1 MYCAAINKNR
11 EGMREVNMKDLELT
25 SKEPGNQTEGKTESF
40 YSSEYFDNNENKNKK
55 LASKASVICYGF
67 GDLASQFVW
76 TFVGSYLTLF
86 YTDVVGLTPIVVS
99 AIMLGARIWDAVN
112 DPMMGAVAER
122 TRSKWGRFRP
132 YIAFGCPALALFG
145 VLTFTNPFGG
155 SSAAGVI
162 WAAVTYIVAGML
174 YTLVNIPY
182 AALSGVMTEDADQ
195 RNKINTSRNIGMN
208 VGMIIV
214 NSCSAGLALHFS
226 GKGSEVATGHGY
238 MMTAIVYSLIA
249 IPLFL
254 IVFYTAKEYVAP
266 VSNNTKFSFKDT
278 INNLVRNKY
287 LMIVTGIMALQ
298 MTAFMGRIA
307 VCAFYV
313 IYCLGSFTMIALIMT
328 IPSIGAVI
336 GSLFVPY
343 LAKKIGKRN
352 VLMYSMLIQAVGLLV
367 IYCAPFDNMTMVIV
381 GCCIFGLFNVGFP
394 MTLSM
399 VADSVDYM
407 ELKTG
412 IRTDGTAYATYGLAT
427 KLGNAL
433 GGSIG
438 VLLLS
443 AFGYVANA
451 QQTATALKGINIVVN
466 LIPALL
472 FIGAALLC
480 LLWRM
485 TDEQADDIRIAL
497 TKKKEQVN

>member
-1 MYCAAINKNR
+1 MDNV
-11 EGMREVNMKDLELT
+11 EFG
-25 SKEPGNQTEGKTESF
+25 SKENAIQFEKKTDDF
-40 YSSEYFDNNENKNKK
+40 YGHDYFDKNENKNKK
-55 LASKASVICYGF
+55 LASKAAVICYGF

-86 YTDVVGLTPIVVS
+86 YTDVVGLTPIIVS
-99 AIMLGARIWDAVN
+99 AIMLGARIWDAFN
-112 DPMMGAVAER
+112 DPMMGAIAER

-132 YIAFGCPALALFG
+132 YIAFGCPALAIFG
-145 VLTFTNPFGG
+145 VLTFTNPFLGT
-155 SSAAGVI
+155 SSAGVI
-162 WAAVTYIVAGML
+162 WAAVTYVVAGML

-208 VGMIIV
+208 IGMIIV
-214 NSCSAGLALHFS
+214 NSCSAGLALFFS
-226 GKGSEVATGHGY
+226 GTGSEVATGHGY
-238 MMTAIVYSLIA
+238 MMTALIYSVIS

-254 IVFYTAKEYVAP
+254 VVFFTSKEYVAP
-266 VSNNTKFSFKDT
+266 VNSDSKFSFKAT
-278 INNLVRNKY
+278 INNLVCNKY

-343 LAKKIGKRN
+343 LAKKLGKRN
-352 VLMYSMLIQAVGLLV
+352 VLMYSMLIQSVGLLI
-367 IYCAPFDNMTMVIV
+367 IYFAPFDNITMVIV
-381 GCCIFGLFNVGFP
+381 GCCVFGLFNVGFP

-438 VLLLS
+438 ILLLS
-443 AFGYVANA
+443 AFGYVANT
-451 QQTATALKGINIVVN
+451 QQTAGALKGINIVVN

-472 FIGAALLC
+472 FIGAAILC

-485 TDEQADDIRIAL
+485 TDAQADDIRIAL
-497 TKKKEQVN
+497 VKKQKEAK

>member
-1 MYCAAINKNR
+1 
-11 EGMREVNMKDLELT
+11 MKEIKMDNVEFG
-25 SKEPGNQTEGKTESF
+25 SKETTIQVEKKTDDF
-40 YSSEYFDNNENKNKK
+40 YGPDYFDKNENKNKK
-55 LASKASVICYGF
+55 LASKAAVICYGF
-67 GDLASQFVW
+67 GDLASQFIW
-76 TFVGSYLTLF
+76 TFVGSYLTIF
-86 YTDVVGLTPIVVS
+86 YTDIVGLTPIIVS
-99 AIMLGARIWDAVN
+99 AIMLGARIFDAVI
-112 DPMMGAVAER
+112 DPIMGAIAER

-132 YIAFGCPALALFG
+132 YIAFGCPGLALFG
-145 VLTFTNPFGG
+145 VLTFINPFGG
-155 SSAAGVI
+155 SSKAGII
-162 WAAVTYIVAGML
+162 WAVVTYTIAGIL
-174 YTLVNIPY
+174 YTVVNIPY

-208 VGMIIV
+208 IGMIIV
-214 NSCSAGLALHFS
+214 NSCSAGLALFFS
-226 GKGSEVATGHGY
+226 GTGSEVATGHGY
-238 MMTAIVYSLIA
+238 MMTALIYSVIA

-254 IVFYTAKEYVAP
+254 VVFFTSKEYVAP
-266 VSNNTKFSFKDT
+266 GHNDSKFSLKAT
-278 INNLVRNKY
+278 INNLVCNKY

-343 LAKKIGKRN
+343 FAKKLGKRN
-352 VLMYSMLIQAVGLLV
+352 VLMYSMLIQAIGLLI
-367 IYCAPFDNMTMVIV
+367 IYFSPFNNMAMVIA
-381 GCCIFGLFNVGFP
+381 GCCVFGVFNVGFP

-438 VLLLS
+438 ILLLS

-451 QQTATALKGINIVVN
+451 QQTPGALRGINIVVN

>member
-1 MYCAAINKNR
+1 MDNVELGLKETKTQSEAQ
-11 EGMREVNMKDLELT
+11 KD
-25 SKEPGNQTEGKTESF
+25 NF
-40 YSSEYFDNNENKNKK
+40 YGPDYFAENDNKNKK
-55 LASKASVICYGF
+55 MASKSAVICYGF
-67 GDLASQFVW
+67 GDLASQFIW
-76 TFVGSYLTLF
+76 TFVGSYLTIF
-86 YTDVVGLTPIVVS
+86 YTDVVGLTPIIVS

-112 DPMMGAVAER
+112 DPLMGAIAER
-122 TRSKWGRFRP
+122 TRTKWGRFRP

-145 VLTFTNPFGG
+145 VMTFTNPFNGL
-155 SSAAGVI
+155 STAGVI

-214 NSCSAGLALHFS
+214 NSCSAGLALYFS
-226 GKGSEVATGHGY
+226 GSGAQVANGYGY
-238 MMTAIVYSLIA
+238 MMVALVYSIIA
-249 IPLFL
+249 VPLFFV
-254 IVFYTAKEYVAP
+254 VFFTSKEYVEP
-266 VSNNTKFSFKDT
+266 VNNIAKFSFKDT
-278 INNLVRNKY
+278 FANLVHNKY

-313 IYCLGSFTMIALIMT
+313 IYCLGSFTMIAFIMT

-343 LAKKIGKRN
+343 LAKKMGKRN

-367 IYCAPFDNMTMVIV
+367 IYLAPFDNMTMVII

-427 KLGNAL
+427 KVGNAL
-433 GGSIG
+433 GGSVG

-451 QQTATALKGINIVVN
+451 QQTAGALRGINIVVN
-466 LIPALL
+466 LIPAVL
-472 FIGAALLC
+472 FILAAALC
-480 LLWRM
+480 LLWKM
-485 TDEQADDIRIAL
+485 TDAQADDIRIAL
-497 TKKKEQVN
+497 DNKQR